1 MFNPSARIIES
12 FVGHIRQRFEE
23 AFSSAPEAHV
33 RLLDQSARSAM
44 EALLDCDCPY
54 HDIQHTMLVTDIGQT
69 MLQGRQLV
77 YGDVS
82 QTDWLHAVI
91 AMMFHD
97 IGYIRGLLKEDD
109 VTGCVIDDDGKRI
122 KPPAGCTDAYMTPW
136 HVTRGC
142 LFVRDRF
149 RNEPLVHLETL
160 TDYIEM
166 TRFPVPRKPSY
177 QRLDDIA
184 ALVRSADLLGQM
196 ADPLYLKKLSR
207 LFAEFLETG
216 EAARQGFT
224 TAGELRDNF
233 ARFFN
238 SQVRPYVGNGLR
250 YLRRSQD
257 GQQWIANLY
266 HHLHADD
273 PHGGDQ
279 RVAQNVDVDPI
290 PIRAGLS

>member
-12 FVGHIRQRFEE
+12 FVGHIRQSFEE
-23 AFSSAPEAHV
+23 AFSSAPEAYV
-33 RLLDQSARSAM
+33 RLLEQSARSAM

-54 HDIQHTMLVTDIGQT
+54 HDIQHTMLVTDIGKT
-69 MLQGRQLV
+69 MLHGRQLLQ
-77 YGDVS
+77 GDVT

-97 IGYIRGLLKEDD
+97 VGYIRGLLKEDD
-109 VTGCVIDDDGKRI
+109 AGSCLVDANGERI
-122 KPPAGCTDAYMTPW
+122 QPPAGCTDAYMTPW

-149 RNEPLVHLETL
+149 RHEPLIHLDTL
-160 TDYIEM
+160 TDYIEI
-166 TRFPVPRKPSY
+166 TRFPVPRKPAY

-184 ALVRSADLLGQM
+184 ALVRAADLLGQM

-224 TAGELRDNF
+224 TAGELRANF

-238 SQVRPYVGNGLR
+238 SQVKPYVGNGLK

-257 GQQWIANLY
+257 GQQWIANLF
-266 HHLHADD
+266 HHLHADGPD
-273 PHGGDQ
+273 SDESVIPQ
-279 RVAQNVDVDPI
+279 RLDVGPI
-290 PIRAGLS
+290 PLRVQSS

>member
-1 MFNPSARIIES
+1 MFNPSARIIET

-33 RLLDQSARSAM
+33 RLLEQSARSAM

-69 MLQGRQLV
+69 MLNGRQLLQ
-77 YGDVS
+77 GDVT

-97 IGYIRGLLKEDD
+97 VGYIRGLLKEDD
-109 VTGCVIDDDGKRI
+109 AGSCLVGADGERI
-122 KPPAGCTDAYMTPW
+122 QPPAGCTDAYMTPW

-149 RNEPLVHLETL
+149 RQEPLVHLETL

-166 TRFPVPRKPSY
+166 TRFPVPRKPAY

-184 ALVRSADLLGQM
+184 ALVRAADLLGQM

-224 TAGELRDNF
+224 TAGELRANF

-238 SQVRPYVGNGLR
+238 SQVKPYVGNGLK

-273 PHGGDQ
+273 PDSDESIIPH
-279 RVAQNVDVDPI
+279 RLDVEPF
-290 PIRAGLS
+290 PLQAHS

>member
-1 MFNPSARIIES
+1 MFNPSARIIEN

-23 AFSSAPEAHV
+23 AFSSAPENQV

-91 AMMFHD
+91 AMLFHD

-109 VTGCVIDDDGKRI
+109 LTGCVIDDAGQRI
-122 KPPAGCTDAYMTPW
+122 RPPSGCTDAYMTPW
-136 HVTRGC
+136 HVTRSC

-149 RNEPLVHLETL
+149 RNEPLLHLETL

-166 TRFPVPRKPSY
+166 TRFPVPRKPAY

-224 TAGELRDNF
+224 RAGELRENF

-257 GQQWIANLY
+257 GQQWVANLY

-273 PHGGDQ
+273 QDSGEPF
-279 RVAQNVDVDPI
+279 VAGNVDAGPI
-290 PIRAGLS
+290 PLRVGIC

>member
-12 FVGHIRQRFEE
+12 FVGHVRQRFEE
-23 AFSSAPEAHV
+23 AFASAPEPHA

-69 MLQGRQLV
+69 MLHGRQLTQ
-77 YGDVS
+77 GDVT
-82 QTDWLHAVI
+82 QTDWVHAVI

-97 IGYIRGLLKEDD
+97 VGYIRGLLKEDD
-109 VTGCVIDDDGKRI
+109 AISCLIDDEGNRI
-122 KPPAGCTDAYMTPW
+122 KPPPGCTDAYMTPF

-149 RNEPLVHLETL
+149 RNEPLINLDVL

-216 EAARQGFT
+216 EASRQGFT
-224 TAGELRDNF
+224 TAGELRANF

-238 SQVRPYVGNGLR
+238 SQVRPYVGNGLK

-273 PHGGDQ
+273 PDGDAVVSQQ
-279 RVAQNVDVDPI
+279 RFDVDPI
-290 PIRAGLS
+290 ALRAV

>member
-1 MFNPSARIIES
+1 MFNPSSRIIES
-12 FVGHIRQRFEE
+12 FVGYIRQRFEE
-23 AFSSAPEAHV
+23 AFANAPEAEV
-33 RLLDQSARSAM
+33 RLLDQSARAAM

-69 MLQGRQLV
+69 MLHGRQLMQ
-77 YGDVS
+77 GDVT
-82 QTDWLHAVI
+82 QKEWLHAVV

-97 IGYIRGLLKEDD
+97 VGYIRGLLQEDD
-109 VTGCVIDDDGKRI
+109 DSSCVIDTNGTRI
-122 KPPAGCTDAYMTPW
+122 TPPAGCTDAFMTPY
-136 HVTRGC
+136 HVSRGC
-142 LFVRDRF
+142 LFVRDRY
-149 RNEPLVHLETL
+149 RSEPLIDLEKL
-160 TDYIEM
+160 TDHIEM

-177 QRLDDIA
+177 KRVDDFA

-233 ARFFN
+233 AQFFN
-238 SQVRPYVGNGLR
+238 AQVRPFVGPGLR
-250 YLRRSQD
+250 YLKRSQD
-257 GQQWIANLY
+257 GQQWVANLY

-273 PHGGDQ
+273 QEIFPELLHTRQDSE
-279 RVAQNVDVDPI
+279 PI
-290 PIRAGLS
+290 PFRGRR